1 MFTCEDRN
9 NTCVERHLICD
20 GKPDCHN
27 WKDEKN
33 CSEVKKILASP
44 QHRNATAATA
54 VMAATDDADFA
65 VTESPS
71 LELTEGDT
79 ESASGEAAASP
90 KSSVAVVDLVE
101 RKDSEEA
108 ALASSS
114 AAVVDLVERKDSE
127 EIDGERDVEIDGLS
141 DEQQNPNDF
150 GDYGSCSSWKM
161 FSCDSSELTCVPF
174 EVMCDGSKD
183 CLNGADEANCSSVD
197 VGKLTCEERDLYSCG
212 DRFDS
217 CIDHSL
223 ICNGDA
229 DCEND
234 RDEAGCVAD
243 REGGDEWEVCD
254 LSDSFIC
261 SGGMHECVKKVM
273 ICDGYF
279 DCPEGDDEKGCTGIE
294 DVDYGDNNNGSGNGS
309 GSGDSS
315 GDYIYKVDC
324 DEHDFYCVSEPEVCF
339 SRDNVCD
346 GVPNCIDD
354 SDEKNCSYPQTTTA
368 IPLTTA
374 TAAAEETTVPDS
386 LLGDYEYGCPSD
398 VFQCNDGLCIDPVK
412 ICDGIG
418 DCDGFEDEIDCDG
431 DVVENTTTST
441 TAPLNNS
448 TTATSPTTPTY
459 TTGEPTPAGASV
471 KPQTTE
477 QATTSEATTIETTT
491 TEITTTEAT
500 TTGATITEATTTEAT
515 TTEATTT
522 EATTIEATTTDVTTT
537 EATTK
542 QATTTQATTPQLTT
556 TEATTTSGTT
566 TEAITTAVTDSTSIE
581 TDTPESATTAPTEHT
596 TKDATTET
604 TESLVTTAR
613 VNETSTKGPIVCYY
627 LSTHLTL
634 GEVLVVDSCSN
645 ATCTAGGKVLRDIKV
660 GCTSGGSALVPTN
673 LFAIAVLLIM
683 TMLHLHVFSST

>member
-1 MFTCEDRN
+1 M
-9 NTCVERHLICD
+9 
-20 GKPDCHN
+20 G
-27 WKDEKN
+27 
-33 CSEVKKILASP
+33 
-44 QHRNATAATA
+44 
-54 VMAATDDADFA
+54 
-65 VTESPS
+65 
-71 LELTEGDT
+71 
-79 ESASGEAAASP
+79 
-90 KSSVAVVDLVE
+90 
-101 RKDSEEA
+101 
-108 ALASSS
+108 
-114 AAVVDLVERKDSE
+114 
-127 EIDGERDVEIDGLS
+127 
-141 DEQQNPNDF
+141 
-150 GDYGSCSSWKM
+150 
-161 FSCDSSELTCVPF
+161 
-174 EVMCDGSKD
+174 
-183 CLNGADEANCSSVD
+183 
-197 VGKLTCEERDLYSCG
+197 
-212 DRFDS
+212 
-217 CIDHSL
+217 
-223 ICNGDA
+223 
-229 DCEND
+229 
-234 RDEAGCVAD
+234 
-243 REGGDEWEVCD
+243 
-254 LSDSFIC
+254 
-261 SGGMHECVKKVM
+261 
-273 ICDGYF
+273 
-279 DCPEGDDEKGCTGIE
+279 
-294 DVDYGDNNNGSGNGS
+294 
-309 GSGDSS
+309 
-315 GDYIYKVDC
+315 
-324 DEHDFYCVSEPEVCF
+324 
-339 SRDNVCD
+339 
-346 GVPNCIDD
+346 
-354 SDEKNCSYPQTTTA
+354 QTTTA

-398 VFQCNDGLCIDPVK
+398 VFQCSDGLCIDPVK

-500 TTGATITEATTTEAT
+500 TTRATITEATTTEAT

-537 EATTK
+537 EA
-542 QATTTQATTPQLTT
+542 
-556 TEATTTSGTT
+556 
-566 TEAITTAVTDSTSIE
+566 
-581 TDTPESATTAPTEHT
+581 T

-673 LFAIAVLLIM
+673 LFAIAVLLLM
-683 TMLHLHVFSST
+683 MMLHLHVFSST

>member
-1 MFTCEDRN
+1 M
-9 NTCVERHLICD
+9 
-20 GKPDCHN
+20 G
-27 WKDEKN
+27 
-33 CSEVKKILASP
+33 
-44 QHRNATAATA
+44 
-54 VMAATDDADFA
+54 
-65 VTESPS
+65 
-71 LELTEGDT
+71 
-79 ESASGEAAASP
+79 
-90 KSSVAVVDLVE
+90 
-101 RKDSEEA
+101 
-108 ALASSS
+108 
-114 AAVVDLVERKDSE
+114 
-127 EIDGERDVEIDGLS
+127 
-141 DEQQNPNDF
+141 
-150 GDYGSCSSWKM
+150 
-161 FSCDSSELTCVPF
+161 
-174 EVMCDGSKD
+174 
-183 CLNGADEANCSSVD
+183 
-197 VGKLTCEERDLYSCG
+197 
-212 DRFDS
+212 
-217 CIDHSL
+217 
-223 ICNGDA
+223 
-229 DCEND
+229 
-234 RDEAGCVAD
+234 
-243 REGGDEWEVCD
+243 
-254 LSDSFIC
+254 
-261 SGGMHECVKKVM
+261 
-273 ICDGYF
+273 
-279 DCPEGDDEKGCTGIE
+279 
-294 DVDYGDNNNGSGNGS
+294 
-309 GSGDSS
+309 
-315 GDYIYKVDC
+315 
-324 DEHDFYCVSEPEVCF
+324 
-339 SRDNVCD
+339 
-346 GVPNCIDD
+346 
-354 SDEKNCSYPQTTTA
+354 QTTTA

-398 VFQCNDGLCIDPVK
+398 VFQCSDGLCIDPVK

-500 TTGATITEATTTEAT
+500 TTGATITEATTTE
-515 TTEATTT
+515 
-522 EATTIEATTTDVTTT
+522 V
-537 EATTK
+537 
-542 QATTTQATTPQLTT
+542 TT

-673 LFAIAVLLIM
+673 LFAIAVILLM